1 MTLPEQPFPVPDILK
16 RPEASGRIGELIG
29 CREEIVVEIA
39 REEERVAELRSE
51 LEEHSGRL
59 SKLREE
65 LQSLNSDP
73 FKIQPCA
80 LSGPSTGPRSNS
92 EKVAL
97 FRSLFRG
104 REDIFPRRWE
114 NPKSGKSGYS
124 PACLNEWEYGLCE
137 KKRPRPEGRRVTC
150 GECPNQAF
158 HPVDDAV
165 VVAHLQGRHV
175 MGVYPLLKD
184 ETCWFLAA
192 DFDKV
197 RRCRSFRIAAG
208 SWR

>member
-1 MTLPEQPFPVPDILK
+1 M
-16 RPEASGRIGELIG
+16 GR
-29 CREEIVVEIA
+29 REEIVLEIA
-39 REEERVAELRSE
+39 REEDRVAALRSE

-65 LQSLNSDP
+65 LESLTSDP

-80 LSGPSTGPRSNS
+80 LSGPSTGPKSNS

-104 REDIFPRRWE
+104 REDVFPRRGG

-150 GECPNQAF
+150 GECPNQSF
-158 HPVDDAV
+158 LPVTDEEIAKHLRGEAGGAGATRLDPGRRREAPFGNRAV
-165 VVAHLQGRHV
+165 
-175 MGVYPLLKD
+175 Y
-184 ETCWFLAA
+184 W
-192 DFDKV
+192 
-197 RRCRSFRIAAG
+197 
-208 SWR
+208 